1 MISFPLHGESATR
14 YEGASPGYSLQD
26 GNLSQ
31 FYFGIEFPENGSFI
45 AIETPQ
51 ASDIV
56 SADLDLGPWTLDL
69 GPAALQLALFVS
81 QHSRRLTGNC
91 ANVPLEFQ
99 PAV

>member
-14 YEGASPGYSLQD
+14 YEGAYPGYSLKD

-31 FYFGIEFPENGSFI
+31 FYFGIDFPENGSFI

-51 ASDIV
+51 ASGIV
-56 SADLDLGPWTLDL
+56 SADLDL

-91 ANVPLEFQ
+91 ASVPLEFQ
-99 PAV
+99 PAAE

>member
-31 FYFGIEFPENGSFI
+31 FYFGIDFPENGSFI

-51 ASDIV
+51 ASGIV

>member
-31 FYFGIEFPENGSFI
+31 FYFGIDFPENGSFI

-51 ASDIV
+51 ASGI
-56 SADLDLGPWTLDL
+56 LPLTWTM
-69 GPAALQLALFVS
+69 G
-81 QHSRRLTGNC
+81 RLHC
-91 ANVPLEFQ
+91 SWPFL
-99 PAV
+99 